1 MGGIFIL
8 ILLLNFK
15 NFHVRGRGSHTLTHF
30 FFKRDLLGRAI
41 KRWFVTQSHNNFNM
55 LSTSNFDL
63 GQASHA
69 QPLNPL
75 YIHSKKL

>member
-15 NFHVRGRGSHTLTHF
+15 FFHTRGRGSHTLAHF
-30 FFKRDLLGRAI
+30 FFKHDLLGRAI
-41 KRWFVTQSHNNFNM
+41 KKQFVTQSHNKFNM
-55 LSTSNFDL
+55 VSTSNFDL
-63 GQASHA
+63 VQASRA